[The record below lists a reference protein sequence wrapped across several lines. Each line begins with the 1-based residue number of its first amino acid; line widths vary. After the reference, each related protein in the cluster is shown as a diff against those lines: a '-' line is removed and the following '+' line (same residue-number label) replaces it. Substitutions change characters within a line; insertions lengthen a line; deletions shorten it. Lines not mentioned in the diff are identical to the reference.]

1 MRLHGAGFRHAAT
14 SRAYHDRNCADVPM
28 HALGI
33 RWWAWGRLA
42 FPDHELI
49 YYHLVPEAPAAAPTT
64 ILLEAAGGGVR
75 VLPGATAVPS
85 RGRRDRY
92 GLPWAARW
100 TLAAP
105 GHAPVDVDVAAPV
118 DAGPFYLRHP
128 IASGG
133 ARGWGESC
141 WPASVDQPWLRPFVR
156 MRVVGPQPSVWAPL
170 FLGPRRGRLGRLLR
184 WWRTP

>member
-1 MRLHGAGFRHAAT
+1 MLFR
-14 SRAYHDRNCADVPM
+14 S
-28 HALGI
+28 
-33 RWWAWGRLA
+33 
-42 FPDHELI
+42 
-49 YYHLVPEAPAAAPTT
+49 PAAAPTT